1 MKKIFTILLALSAL
15 SILVSG
21 CKKAE
26 EGTTEP
32 GKEPAAGET
41 KTEGEAK

>member
-21 CKKAE
+21 CKKADE
-26 EGTTEP
+26 TTTDP
-32 GKEPAAGET
+32 GKTET
-41 KTEGEAK
+41 KTDGGETAK

>member
-26 EGTTEP
+26 DGATDTGT
-32 GKEPAAGET
+32 PAAGET
-41 KTEGEAK
+41 KTEEAK

>member
-26 EGTTEP
+26 EGTTDTT
-32 GKEPAAGET
+32 KPADT
-41 KTEGEAK
+41 KTEGEAAK

>member
-15 SILVSG
+15 SIIVSG

-26 EGTTEP
+26 DTGATTEP
-32 GKEPAAGET
+32 GKEAPAKEGET
-41 KTEGEAK
+41 AK